1 MQPLQSN
8 IQPPLQSQSSL
19 QPLQERVKVIKTEG
33 EFAWVSVVDS
43 FSGCDSCA
51 SKGACGSFNL
61 FKPMLDSKLNAK
73 TSNNDNRNNLKVR
86 NTLHVA
92 TGDEVIIEISS
103 QSLLSGTFLVY
114 LLPLFTLFI
123 AAVLGKQ
130 IIGSELASAIA
141 GIIGLMLGLFFVKLI
156 LSKTTFKERFEP
168 MMVRA

>member
-1 MQPLQSN
+1 MQPLQTN
-8 IQPPLQSQSSL
+8 IQSPLQSQSSL

-43 FSGCDSCA
+43 FGGCDSCA

-61 FKPMLDSKLNAK
+61 FKPMLDSKLDAMA
-73 TSNNDNRNNLKVR
+73 SNNANRNNLKVR